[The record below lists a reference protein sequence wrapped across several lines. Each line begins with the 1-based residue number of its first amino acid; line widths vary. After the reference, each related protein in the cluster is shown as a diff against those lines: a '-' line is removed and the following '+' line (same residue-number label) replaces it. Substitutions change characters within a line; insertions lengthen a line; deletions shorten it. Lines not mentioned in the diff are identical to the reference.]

1 MMKDINDDLEPREDA
16 IAKSDPVS
24 TSSGLSDNPVQSSEN
39 VQHSGTGI
47 RAMVLSWLRNGND
60 NVMTSLALLR
70 VRICRPSSIPALPRV
85 GHRIQDTFAFG
96 MLAVGL
102 CAILLDV
109 GSYAWIN
116 SLPGSYYVFFWTF
129 TDLGKAHWSLVPT
142 GLIGIVILALDW
154 DRMSRSMRD
163 AVHVLFLQVS
173 YVFTVVVAS
182 GLLAVLLKWTLGRAR
197 PKLSATLGP
206 THFDF
211 LALDSQ
217 FTSFP
222 SGHATTVGAVAV
234 CLALLIPSWA
244 RMILVL
250 AFWLSASRI
259 MVSAHYPSDVVAGTL
274 FGGAFAWYTARYLAG
289 RRLLFHCDAN
299 DRIRKRYSTWK
310 VFRRGLRQIGPIRK
324 WLAT

>member
-1 MMKDINDDLEPREDA
+1 MKDVDDELAAPGRTD
-16 IAKSDPVS
+16 SNSVSQSQVPDP
-24 TSSGLSDNPVQSSEN
+24 SEAERRSPGSR
-39 VQHSGTGI
+39 VRTMIHS
-47 RAMVLSWLRNGND
+47 LFRNGNA
-60 NVMTSLALLR
+60 NINTSLALLR
-70 VRICRPSSIPALPRV
+70 VRLARPPSIPVLPRV
-85 GHRIQDTFAFG
+85 GHRLQDILAYG

-109 GSYAWIN
+109 GSYRWIN
-116 SLPGSYYVFFWTF
+116 ALPGSYYVFFWTF

-142 GLIGIVILALDW
+142 GLIGLMILLLDW
-154 DRMSRSMRD
+154 DRLSRGVRD
-163 AVHVLFLQVS
+163 ALHVLFLQVG
-173 YVFTVVVAS
+173 YVFVVVVGS
-182 GLLAVLLKWTLGRAR
+182 GLVAVVLKWTLGRAR
-197 PKLSATLGP
+197 PKLSGTLGP

-234 CLALLIPSWA
+234 CLALLIPSWS

-274 FGGAFAWYTARYLAG
+274 FGGAFAWYTARYMAS
-289 RRLLFHCDAN
+289 RRLLFRCDAN
-299 DRIRKRYSTWK
+299 DRIRKRYSSWK
-310 VFRRGLRQIGPIRK
+310 VFRRGLRQISSIRK
-324 WLAT
+324 WLAS